1 MYGEPALDEK
11 LQAEH
16 DAGRVHFGGC
26 VIGGLEDDPNRYCND
41 CEAEWNTKTSNN
53 LMPPVN

>member
-26 VIGGLEDDPNRYCND
+26 VISGLGDDPNRYCNE
-41 CEAEWNTKTSNN
+41 CGAEWNTKPTK
-53 LMPPVN
+53 